1 MSSNSKLVHH
11 KQQRIRSVAANCDSY
26 SFFNLLTGPEM
37 LSKVEEL
44 LPEEHRERQFPPTEA
59 LSMFLAQAMREDRSC
74 QKAVND
80 AAVKRVVS
88 GLSPCSTATGG
99 YCQARKRLSLEMVST
114 LACYTGELMSG
125 EVPAQWRWYGKRVRL
140 IDGATATLPDTPAN
154 QASYPQQSGQKPGLG
169 FPIVRIVGI
178 ICLSSGALLNA
189 SVGSCSGKGSG
200 EQTLLRGMLDTFSAG
215 DVVMGDALFATYFLL
230 ASLIEKGVDGVF
242 EQQGARKRV
251 TDFRRGEQLGPKDHL
266 IHLPKPKQK
275 PDWMSQEDYES
286 APECITVRELETKSK
301 VLVTTLLSPKTY
313 QKHKIKAL
321 YKKRWHVEVDLR
333 HIKTTLGM
341 ETLSCKTP
349 QMVEKEMWVYFLAYN
364 LIRLLMAQSAL
375 LADILPRQLSFKH
388 TVQLWLAWSQNTQA
402 TGSQADEGILF
413 ILIAQRTVGNRP
425 GRVEPRA
432 VKRRPK
438 PFPLLMKQRE
448 KAREKIR
455 KHGHPKKIRA

>member
-37 LSKVEEL
+37 LSEVEEL
-44 LPEEHRERQFPPTEA
+44 LPKEHRERQFPPTET

-99 YCQARKRLSLEMVST
+99 YCQARKRLPLEMVST
-114 LACYTGELMSG
+114 LTCYTGELMNSK
-125 EVPAQWRWYGKRVRL
+125 VPQQWRWHGKRVHL
-140 IDGATATLPDTPAN
+140 IDGTTTTAPDTVAN
-154 QASYPQQSGQKPGLG
+154 QAIYPQQSLQKPGLG
-169 FPIVRIVGI
+169 FPLVRIVGI
-178 ICLSSGALLNA
+178 ICLSSGAVLNA
-189 SVGSCSGKGSG
+189 SLGGYSGKGSS
-200 EQTLLRGMLDTFSAG
+200 EQTLLRGMLDTFSHG
-215 DVVMGDALFATYFLL
+215 DLVMGDAFFATYFLL
-230 ASLIEKGVDGVF
+230 ASLLERGIDGVF
-242 EQQGARKRV
+242 EQLGARGRV
-251 TDFRRGEQLGPKDHL
+251 TDFRRGEKLGPKDHL
-266 IHLPKPKQK
+266 IRLSKPKKK
-275 PDWMSQEDYES
+275 PDWMSQEGYDS
-286 APECITVRELETKSK
+286 VPGHLTVRELEANGKT
-301 VLVTTLLSPKTY
+301 LVTTLLSPKAY
-313 QKHKIKAL
+313 PKHEIKAL

-333 HIKTTLGM
+333 NIKTTLGM
-341 ETLSCKTP
+341 DTLSCKTP
-349 QMVEKEMWVYFLAYN
+349 EMIEKEIWIYLLAYN

-375 LADILPRQLSFKH
+375 LADILPRELSFKH

-402 TGSQADEGILF
+402 TSAQADAGILF
-413 ILIAQRTVGNRP
+413 ILIAQRIVGNRP

-438 PFPLLMKQRE
+438 PFPLLMEQRE

-455 KHGHPKKIRA
+455 KYGHPKKIRA